1 MEIIK
6 LKQPALVFY
15 SYDDRDRELRDELE
29 KHLATLK
36 HQQLIKP
43 WHNRDISAGTEW
55 KSVVDKNLNDAQI
68 ILLLISA
75 DFIASEYLYAFEMTR
90 ALERHNSGEAFVLPV
105 KLRFCETKGL
115 PFDQL
120 DFLPENRIPI
130 SSRANIDEALQEV
143 AQGIRKVVEELIPRT
158 REQWLDEG
166 IKYRKAKQYEKAL
179 VAFERALRLDCNYAR
194 AQRNKGD
201 TLYELERYTEAL
213 NAYTL
218 ALDLDPTSVR
228 THENMANTLYHLGQ
242 HNASLDAY
250 NCAFQLMSTP
260 TSQLWRG
267 KGDALFYLKRYEEA
281 LQAYEQAIRL
291 EPGSADVHYN
301 KGNAL
306 LCLER
311 YQEAIDAYE
320 HAIRLQPTFALAY
333 NKKGRALSY
342 LGRYEEARDAH
353 EHALRLDP
361 KLAKA

>member
-1 MEIIK
+1 M
-6 LKQPALVFY
+6 
-15 SYDDRDRELRDELE
+15 
-29 KHLATLK
+29 
-36 HQQLIKP
+36 
-43 WHNRDISAGTEW
+43 
-55 KSVVDKNLNDAQI
+55 VDKNLNDAQI
-68 ILLLISA
+68 ILLLINA
-75 DFIASEYLYAFEMTR
+75 DFIASEYRYSFEMKR
-90 ALERHNSGEAFVLPV
+90 ALERHNSGDAFVLPV
-105 KLRFCETKGL
+105 LLRSCDINGL

-120 DFLPENRIPI
+120 DFLPGNMKAIT
-130 SSRANIDEALQEV
+130 SWHNSDEAFQDV
-143 AQGIRKVVEELIPRT
+143 AKGIRYVVEELIPRT

-179 VAFERALRLDCNYAR
+179 VAFERALRLDRKYAR
-194 AQRNKGD
+194 AYRNKGD
-201 TLYELERYTEAL
+201 ALYELERYTEAL

-250 NCAFQLMSTP
+250 NCAFQRTSTP

-267 KGDALFYLKRYEEA
+267 KGDALFYLKRYTEA

-333 NKKGRALSY
+333 NKKGRARLT
-342 LGRYEEARDAH
+342 LGVTKKPVTLMSTPFGLIPNL
-353 EHALRLDP
+353 LRLRHILQKRLKRLAGCK
-361 KLAKA
+361 KLCSHEQKQIC